1 MDLRERYDELVRCN
15 RCGFCQT
22 ACPVFRATGHEAGVA
37 RGRIALLRALVEE
50 RIDWDEELVDPLFA
64 CLLCGSCTSN
74 CFPAVETADLIL
86 EARSEYLERVGRGP
100 LHRLLFDHLLPFP
113 KRLRRAARVAALG
126 KKTGLSKLARALGL
140 LRVFGRDFSR
150 SEDMITRFPDK
161 ALREKLPPGLFQGTG
176 TRRIGYFVGCGTDVV
191 CPAAGEASLG
201 LLRGLGSTVT
211 VLDNCCCG
219 LPPMSYG
226 DRAASTRLAEKN
238 LELIGDGVFDLVVTD
253 CSSCA
258 AFLKKYPSL
267 LGAEHPRHEA
277 AVAFAASVRDLTEV
291 LERVESP
298 RSDEPT
304 GPNELLVNPGGKT
317 IVTYHDP
324 CHAAR
329 GQGLVQEPREAL
341 RSIAGLEYRELP
353 EADWCCGGAGSY
365 ALSHYDIS
373 RTVLD
378 RKMDHLERTGA
389 NLLVTSCPACIIQ
402 LSYGVRKR
410 HLPVRVC
417 HISEVLAN
425 RNES

>member
-1 MDLRERYDELVRCN
+1 MDLQERYDELVRCN

-37 RGRIALLRALVEE
+37 RGRVALLRALVEK

-86 EARSEYLERVGRGP
+86 QARSEYLERVGRGP

-126 KKTGLSKLARALGL
+126 KKTGLSKLARSLGL

-150 SEDMITRFPDK
+150 SEDIVTRFPDK
-161 ALREKLPPGLFQGTG
+161 ALREKTPPGVLQGTG
-176 TRRIGYFVGCGTDVV
+176 TRRIGYFVGCGTDIV

-201 LLRGLGSTVT
+201 LLRELGSQVT

-226 DRAASTRLAEKN
+226 DRNASKRLVENN
-238 LELIGDGVFDLVVTD
+238 LELMREDEFDLVVTD

-267 LGAEHPRHEA
+267 LGEEHPRHGE

-291 LERVESP
+291 LELVQP
-298 RSDEPT
+298 ARSDET
-304 GPNELLVNPGGKT
+304 TVPGEIQADAGKKT

-341 RSIAGLEYRELP
+341 RSIEGLEYREMP

-378 RKMDHLERTGA
+378 RKMDNLKQTGA

-410 HLPVRVC
+410 GLAVRVC
-417 HISEVLAN
+417 HISEVLAKQGD
-425 RNES
+425 S